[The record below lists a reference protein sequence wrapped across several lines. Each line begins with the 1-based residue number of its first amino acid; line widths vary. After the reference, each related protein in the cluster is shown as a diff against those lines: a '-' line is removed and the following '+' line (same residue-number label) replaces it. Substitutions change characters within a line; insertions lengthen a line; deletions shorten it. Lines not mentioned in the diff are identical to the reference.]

1 MEKIRTS
8 IYIDASVWKRL
19 KEEAAREGVDV
30 SELLERILREYFG
43 EIPVAAEELDFDPVD
58 LGLPA
63 SRLIREMRL

>member
-58 LGLPA
+58 L
-63 SRLIREMRL
+63 